1 MSIDLQL
8 SVLACNGRSMI
19 IDLTE
24 VTSLS
29 SLGIH
34 GILMSAKAILLRDR
48 RMALLSPN
56 EHVADVLTTAGID
69 KLALIYDDLDAARVA
84 VTPG

>member
-48 RMALLSPN
+48 RMALLSP
-56 EHVADVLTTAGID
+56 HVADVLTTAGID
-69 KLALIYDDLDAARVA
+69 KLAPIYDDLDAARVA